1 MSDEVTEQ
9 IEAPQAEQT
18 EQAPTDSPWYSG
30 LELDESTTGYVQT
43 KGWQSPKDLLDSY
56 RNLEKF
62 KGTDEKHIL
71 KLPDEQLP
79 ENMGEVWNRL
89 GRPETPD
96 GYKVE
101 LPEGVK
107 VDESRFDAMR
117 KLAHE
122 NGITSDAF
130 AKIAKMDAEYQIQQQ
145 KAYEESI
152 ATEMQKQEVELKN
165 EWGSR
170 YDESVFIA
178 EKGMREMGIDAD
190 TKEVLQV
197 GLGYDGMMKFFH
209 KVASAMGEKAF
220 AEGEKRTDFGMTK
233 EQARYEMDNIMGKAS
248 TDPSVMAQFNNK
260 SGPDYARYNQLL
272 AIRHGS

>member
-1 MSDEVTEQ
+1 MSEEMAEQ
-9 IEAPQAEQT
+9 VEAPQAPVQNEG
-18 EQAPTDSPWYSG
+18 PWYSG

-71 KLPDEQLP
+71 KLPEEQLP
-79 ENMGEVWNRL
+79 ENMGEVWNKL

-101 LPEGVK
+101 LPEGIK
-107 VDESRFDAMR
+107 LDENRFDAMR

-122 NGITSDAF
+122 NGITGDAF
-130 AKIAKMDAEYQIQQQ
+130 AKIAKMDAEYQLQQQ
-145 KAYEESI
+145 KAYEESV
-152 ATEMQKQEVELKN
+152 AVELQKQQVELKN

-178 EKGMREMGIDAD
+178 QKGMREMGIDGETA
-190 TKEVLQV
+190 EILQV

-220 AEGEKRTDFGMTK
+220 AEGEKRSDFGITK
-233 EQARYEMDNIMGKAS
+233 QQARYEMDAILAEAK
-248 TDPSVMAQFNNK
+248 TDPSVAAQFKTNT
-260 SGPDYARYNQLL
+260 GPKYARYNQLL
-272 AIRHGS
+272 AIRHES